1 MMKDVKMQRENV
13 SAKEILH
20 DERCENAKGKC
31 FCKRDIAK
39 SKKVEQH
46 IRYAEKRKNDNEIR
60 CTSKRKTYDVAQS
73 CKSSQIEKSQDTST
87 HDNTQINNNKCL
99 HK

>member
-1 MMKDVKMQRENV
+1 M
-13 SAKEILH
+13 EI
-20 DERCENAKGKC
+20 KKF

-39 SKKVEQH
+39 NNKVEQQK
-46 IRYAEKRKNDNEIR
+46 RCAEKRKNDNKIC
-60 CTSKRKTYDVAQS
+60 CTSKRKTYDVAQTS
-73 CKSSQIEKSQDTST
+73 KYSQSEKSKDKST